1 MGNCQAI
8 DAATLVIQHPNGKV
22 EKFYGAVS
30 ASEVMKMNPG
40 HYVALLISTTLCP
53 SSNPKSKTNGPDN
66 NAGDDHDHKNSDMT
80 NEKKTTSSTG
90 SVRITR
96 IKLLRPTD
104 TLVLGQVYRL
114 ITTQEV
120 MKGLW
125 AKKQAKGK
133 RSNQFEPLTAERLQ
147 REKAAA
153 ASRRSEAA
161 SELDKD
167 NNQVMTKTDRHHHRP
182 RTSTSSSGSSSSSQ
196 SAATARPRTWQPS
209 LQSISEAAS

>member
-22 EKFYGAVS
+22 EKCYGAVN

-53 SSNPKSKTNGPDN
+53 NPKSKANGADQN
-66 NAGDDHDHKNSDMT
+66 KGDDDHSHKVSDTT
-80 NEKKTTSSTG
+80 NEKKTTSTTG

-147 REKAAA
+147 RETAAA

-167 NNQVMTKTDRHHHRP
+167 NNQVMTKSDRRHHRP
-182 RTSTSSSGSSSSSQ
+182 RTSPSSSGSSGNSQ
-196 SAATARPRTWQPS
+196 AAATARPRTWQPS

>member
-8 DAATLVIQHPNGKV
+8 DAATLVIQHPSGKV
-22 EKFYGAVS
+22 EKLYGAVS

-53 SSNPKSKTNGPDN
+53 SNPKSKIDGHDHKS
-66 NAGDDHDHKNSDMT
+66 DDLTHKNSDMI
-80 NEKKTTSSTG
+80 NEKKSTTNTTS

-133 RSNQFEPLTAERLQ
+133 RSNQFEPQTAERLQ
-147 REKAAA
+147 RETAVAG
-153 ASRRSEAA
+153 SRR

-167 NNQVMTKTDRHHHRP
+167 NNQVMTKNERHHRP
-182 RTSTSSSGSSSSSQ
+182 RTSTSSSGSTSSSQ